1 MGRVGTGV
9 YDAMEERLPGQV
21 IGVDYDEAKIPE
33 HRKLGRNVV
42 SGNASTPDFWD
53 RVRIEN
59 NIEYV
64 MLAIPEH
71 KAQLDAI
78 ALINKHGFK
87 GKIAAHA
94 RYPDELEKLKEI
106 GVDAAFNIYAEA
118 GSGFA
123 NHAAEAF
130 QLDKAT
136 AGSSN

>member
-1 MGRVGTGV
+1 
-9 YDAMEERLPGQV
+9 
-21 IGVDYDEAKIPE
+21 
-33 HRKLGRNVV
+33 
-42 SGNASTPDFWD
+42 
-53 RVRIEN
+53 
-59 NIEYV
+59 

-78 ALINKHGFK
+78 ALINKSGFK

-94 RYPDELEKLKEI
+94 RYPDELENLKEI

-130 QLDKAT
+130 NLQEADSGKN
-136 AGSSN
+136 S